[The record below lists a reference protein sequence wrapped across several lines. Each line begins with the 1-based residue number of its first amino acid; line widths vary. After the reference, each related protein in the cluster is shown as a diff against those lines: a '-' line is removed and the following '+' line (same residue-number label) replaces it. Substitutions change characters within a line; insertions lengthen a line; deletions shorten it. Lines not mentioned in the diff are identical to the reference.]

1 MLLYLF
7 LALLRK
13 LTREVRHWKA
23 LPLTRKLIS
32 SSAPEAA
39 RVTMATAS
47 RLLLW
52 CRWDARAPV
61 AVDHAVQRAARAPL
75 HPQTRAA
82 REQAAARGA
91 SPPVSVRVCLSVSVC
106 LSVCLSLRVWL
117 SVSPCFPGGEGPG
130 SLSRASAAAG
140 PALGKTR
147 SCVWQAGLTFS
158 ARAFYLH
165 ATSAHSLAT
174 LCDMYC
180 VFNRRSVA

>member
-106 LSVCLSLRVWL
+106 LSVCLLSVSDSPSLRVFQAVRVPDLSRELQLLRDPL
-117 SVSPCFPGGEGPG
+117 SVRLARVYGKPG
-130 SLSRASAAAG
+130 
-140 PALGKTR
+140 
-147 SCVWQAGLTFS
+147 
-158 ARAFYLH
+158 
-165 ATSAHSLAT
+165 
-174 LCDMYC
+174 
-180 VFNRRSVA
+180 